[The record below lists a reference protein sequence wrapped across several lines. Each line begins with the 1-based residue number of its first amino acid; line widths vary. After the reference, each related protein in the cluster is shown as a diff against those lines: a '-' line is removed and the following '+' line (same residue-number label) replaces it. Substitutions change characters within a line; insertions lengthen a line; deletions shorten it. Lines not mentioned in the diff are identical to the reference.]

1 VIHCANNVTEALKML
16 EQHPFETGKMFING
30 QFYKLLTKLTD
41 RLKIL
46 GGSIIQGGV
55 GESGLITR

>member
-1 VIHCANNVTEALKML
+1 
-16 EQHPFETGKMFING
+16 MFING

-41 RLKIL
+41 RLKTL